1 MHPRS
6 RRPARRVH
14 GAEFK
19 AKVLAQCRE
28 SGLSVA
34 AVAQAN
40 GLNANLVRKWMEGRG
55 LKRCGLAGGGEAAVR
70 ALVPTQ
76 PAGAPRFVPVDL
88 AETGQSELART
99 QLVDGLAQMRQ
110 QRELQVHA
118 TTVDDAQVRGLLRR
132 LFDELC
138 DLPQDEE
145 ARRTHARRA
154 LAEVLERIVLDPSN
168 LSVQPHYAVQTGV
181 ILASPRGFEPLLQP

>member
-28 SGLSVA
+28 SGASVA

-55 LKRCGLAGGGEAAVR
+55 LKRCGLAVTGEPARQAV
-70 ALVPTQ
+70 VPAQ
-76 PAGAPRFVPVDL
+76 PAGVLRFVPVDL
-88 AETGQSELART
+88 AETGQNVQQAVRAGSAEAEPTHIHVELRRGGASLNVRWPSSQAWQCAAWLGELA
-99 QLVDGLAQMRQ
+99 AK
-110 QRELQVHA
+110 
-118 TTVDDAQVRGLLRR
+118 
-132 LFDELC
+132 
-138 DLPQDEE
+138 
-145 ARRTHARRA
+145 
-154 LAEVLERIVLDPSN
+154 VLK
-168 LSVQPHYAVQTGV
+168 
-181 ILASPRGFEPLLQP
+181 

>member
-28 SGLSVA
+28 SGASVA

-55 LKRCGLAGGGEAAVR
+55 LKRCGLAGAGEAAEQT
-70 ALVPTQ
+70 LVPTH
-76 PAGAPRFVPVDL
+76 PAGALRFVPVEL
-88 AETGQSELART
+88 AETIQNVQQAVRAGSAASPEPTHIHVELRRGGASLNVQWPASQAWQCAAWLGELA
-99 QLVDGLAQMRQ
+99 
-110 QRELQVHA
+110 
-118 TTVDDAQVRGLLRR
+118 
-132 LFDELC
+132 
-138 DLPQDEE
+138 
-145 ARRTHARRA
+145 
-154 LAEVLERIVLDPSN
+154 AEVLK
-168 LSVQPHYAVQTGV
+168 
-181 ILASPRGFEPLLQP
+181 